1 MHLSQRIQQIKPSA
15 TLSINA
21 KAAALK
27 AQGQEVISLA
37 AGEPDFQPPE
47 HVRQAIKDSVDQGYV
62 RYTPVPG
69 LPELRQAIADSF
81 SRQYGVDIA
90 PEMTVATNG
99 GKQGLYNLFQCLLDP
114 GDEVLIPAPY
124 WVSYPDMVALADGS
138 PVIVPSTPES
148 GFRITADDV
157 HAYVSDKTRILVLNT
172 PSNPTGSHYSQ
183 PELDRLISWALEQ
196 GIFVIS
202 DEIYDQLV
210 YPPAEPSTA
219 GPWLSRHPD
228 SIAICNGL
236 SKSYAMTGWR
246 MGYVLTHKDLIAKL
260 STLQGQSTSNVC
272 VLVQKAAVAALR
284 GPTDFLDHHREVFQN
299 RRDLALRHISS
310 WPGVDCPKPDGAFY
324 LFPRVD
330 RLYTDQ
336 IQDSTDLCTY
346 ILDRAQVALVP
357 GAAFGDDRCL
367 RISYA
372 LDDQTLLQALDR
384 MQTALSALTGAE
396 GTRETE

>member
-1 MHLSQRIQQIKPSA
+1 MHLSRRILQIQPSA

-21 KAAALK
+21 KAAELK

-47 HVRQAIKDSVDQGYV
+47 HVRQAVKDAVDQGFV

-69 LPELRQAIADSF
+69 LPELRQAIAETYSGL
-81 SRQYGVDIA
+81 YGVDISPA
-90 PEMTVATNG
+90 MTITTNG
-99 GKQGLYNLFQCLLDP
+99 GKQGLYNLFQCLLNP

-124 WVSYPDMVALADGS
+124 WVSYPDMVSLADGS
-138 PVIVPSTPES
+138 PVIVPSSPEN
-148 GFRITADDV
+148 GFRLRPEELQAFVT
-157 HAYVSDKTRILVLNT
+157 DKTRILVLNT

-183 PELDRLISWALEQ
+183 TELDKLISWALQ
-196 GIFVIS
+196 QDIFVIS
-202 DEIYDQLV
+202 DEIYDQLI
-210 YPPAEPSTA
+210 YPPAEPASA
-219 GPWLSRHPD
+219 GSWLDGHAD
-228 SIAICNGL
+228 SIALCNGL

-284 GPTDFLDHHREVFQN
+284 GPQEFLHDHRQVFQK
-299 RRDLALRHISS
+299 RRDLALERIAS
-310 WPGVDCPKPDGAFY
+310 WPGVECPRPDGAFY

-330 RLYTDQ
+330 AMYTQ
-336 IQDSTDLCTY
+336 NIPDSTAFCTY
-346 ILDRAQVALVP
+346 LLEKAQVALVP

-372 LDDQTLLQALDR
+372 LEDTTLLQALDR
-384 MQTALSALTGAE
+384 MQTAFSALAGLD
-396 GTRETE
+396 

>member
-1 MHLSQRIQQIKPSA
+1 MHLSHRILQIRPSA

-21 KAAALK
+21 KAAELK

-47 HVRQAIKDSVDQGYV
+47 HVQQAVKDAVDQGYV

-69 LPELRQAIADSF
+69 LPELRQAIAETY
-81 SRQYGVDIA
+81 SRQYSVDISPA
-90 PEMTVATNG
+90 MTMATNG
-99 GKQGLYNLFQCLLDP
+99 GKQGLYNLFQCLLNP

-124 WVSYPDMVALADGS
+124 WVSYPDMVSLADGS
-138 PVIVPSTPES
+138 PVIVPSSPES
-148 GFRITADDV
+148 GFRLSPEELQS
-157 HAYVSDKTRILVLNT
+157 YVTDKTRILVLNT

-183 PELDRLISWALEQ
+183 AELDKLISWALQ
-196 GIFVIS
+196 QDIFVIS

-210 YPPAEPSTA
+210 YPPAEPASA
-219 GPWLSRHPD
+219 GGWLGRHPE
-228 SIAICNGL
+228 SIALCNGL
-236 SKSYAMTGWR
+236 SKTYAMTGWR

-284 GPTDFLDHHREVFQN
+284 GPQEFLHDHRQVFQK
-299 RRDLALRHISS
+299 RRDLALERISS
-310 WPGVDCPKPDGAFY
+310 WPGLECPRPDGAFY

-330 RLYTDQ
+330 AMYTQ
-336 IQDSTDLCTY
+336 SIPDSTALCTY
-346 ILDRAQVALVP
+346 FLEKAQVALVP

-372 LDDQTLLQALDR
+372 LDDKTLLQALDR
-384 MQTALSALTGAE
+384 MQTALSALAGLD
-396 GTRETE
+396 

>member
-1 MHLSQRIQQIKPSA
+1 MHLSRRILQIRPSA

-21 KAAALK
+21 KAAELK
-27 AQGQEVISLA
+27 ALGQEVISLA

-47 HVRQAIKDSVDQGYV
+47 HVRQAVKDAVDQGYA

-69 LPELRQAIADSF
+69 LPELRQAIAETY
-81 SRQYGVDIA
+81 SRLYGVDISPA
-90 PEMTVATNG
+90 MTIATNG
-99 GKQGLYNLFQCLLDP
+99 GKQGLYNLFQCLLNP

-124 WVSYPDMVALADGS
+124 WVSYPDMVSLADGS
-138 PVIVPSTPES
+138 PVIVPSSPENS
-148 GFRITADDV
+148 FRLRPEELQT
-157 HAYVSDKTRILVLNT
+157 YVTDKTRILVLNT

-183 PELDRLISWALEQ
+183 VELDKLISWALEQ

-210 YPPAEPSTA
+210 YPPAEPATA
-219 GPWLSRHPD
+219 GTWLDGHPD
-228 SIAICNGL
+228 SIALCNGL

-284 GPTDFLDHHREVFQN
+284 GPQEFLHDHRQVFQK
-299 RRDLALRHISS
+299 RRDLALERIAS
-310 WPGVDCPKPDGAFY
+310 WPGVECPRPDGAFY

-330 RLYTDQ
+330 AMYTQ
-336 IQDSTDLCTY
+336 NIPDSTALCTY
-346 ILDRAQVALVP
+346 LLEKVQVALVP

-372 LDDQTLLQALDR
+372 LDDKTLLQALNR
-384 MQTALSALTGAE
+384 MQTALSALSGLD
-396 GTRETE
+396 

>member
-1 MHLSQRIQQIKPSA
+1 MHLSRRILQIQPSA

-21 KAAALK
+21 KAAELK

-47 HVRQAIKDSVDQGYV
+47 HVRQAVKDAVDQGFV

-69 LPELRQAIADSF
+69 LPELRQAIAETYSGL
-81 SRQYGVDIA
+81 YGVDIS
-90 PEMTVATNG
+90 PSMTITTNG
-99 GKQGLYNLFQCLLDP
+99 GKQGLYNLFQCLLNP

-124 WVSYPDMVALADGS
+124 WVSYPDMVSLADGS
-138 PVIVPSTPES
+138 PVIVPSSPENS
-148 GFRITADDV
+148 FRLRPEELQT
-157 HAYVSDKTRILVLNT
+157 YVTDKTRILVLNT

-183 PELDRLISWALEQ
+183 VELDKLISWALEQ

-210 YPPAEPSTA
+210 YPPAEPATA
-219 GPWLSRHPD
+219 GTWLDGHPD
-228 SIAICNGL
+228 SIALCNGL

-284 GPTDFLDHHREVFQN
+284 GPQEFLHDHRQVFQK
-299 RRDLALRHISS
+299 RRDMALERIAS
-310 WPGVDCPKPDGAFY
+310 WPGVECPRPDGAFY
-324 LFPRVD
+324 LFPQVD
-330 RLYTDQ
+330 AMYTQ
-336 IQDSTDLCTY
+336 NIPDSTAFCTY
-346 ILDRAQVALVP
+346 LLEKAQVALVP

-372 LDDQTLLQALDR
+372 LDETTLLQALDR
-384 MQTALSALTGAE
+384 MQTAFSALAGLD
-396 GTRETE
+396 